1 MAAESSNAFKEFL
14 EENKQGLNS
23 LETSIV
29 ESNCNKMLDFL
40 YNEDVNVFFKLLE
53 KSKKYKNGLI
63 IKKFLSKI
71 DSESEYTDTQKEAL
85 SVAKSYIS

>member
-14 EENKQGLNS
+14 EENKQWLNS

-53 KSKKYKNGLI
+53 KSKKYKNWLI